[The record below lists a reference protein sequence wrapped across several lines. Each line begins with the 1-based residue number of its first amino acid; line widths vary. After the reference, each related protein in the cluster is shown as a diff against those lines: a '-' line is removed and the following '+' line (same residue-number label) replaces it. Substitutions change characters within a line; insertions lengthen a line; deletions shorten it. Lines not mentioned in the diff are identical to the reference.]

1 MVKVVSLTGVR
12 HLLSQPDLEAGDVM
26 HCLLGL
32 RSLEINVYFYLL
44 RGAAT
49 VREVSEALGRDRSTV
64 QRAIQNLV
72 SRGLASRRTR
82 TLRRGGYVYVYEAV
96 SLSTLKS
103 LIKEALDN
111 FYRQMVNF
119 LDSMWA
125 ESVRSESRL
134 GRWRY

>member
-1 MVKVVSLTGVR
+1 VSLIGVR
-12 HLLSQPDLEAGDVM
+12 HLMSQQDLEAGDVM

-32 RSLEINVYFYLL
+32 RSLEISVYFYLL

-49 VREVSEALGRDRSTV
+49 VRETAEALGRDRSTV

-82 TLRRGGYVYVYEAV
+82 TLRRGGYVYIYEAV
-96 SLSTLKS
+96 SLSTLKTR
-103 LIKEALDN
+103 IKEALDT

-125 ESVRSESRL
+125 ESVRSE
-134 GRWRY
+134 GRWSRWRH